1 MNALLLACR
10 NLLRNRRRSL
20 VTLFAMALGL
30 TTVLLFGGYV
40 RDIKYAMQTDFVMR
54 SGHLQV
60 QHRDYFLR
68 GSGNPAAYGIE
79 GYEAVIGAIQADEVL
94 APLVKVVTPV
104 LQFGGIAGNFAA
116 GASRTVLVTGI
127 VAQEQNRMRSW
138 NDFGLNFAMV
148 PVPLVGTGPDDV
160 VLGVGVARV
169 LNLCAALKVP
179 GCDDDARAEPAQGA
193 AVLPAD
199 LQDLAAATQPDAGPA
214 TGAPQIEI
222 LANGPKGA
230 PNVATVRPIRA
241 EFQGVKEFDE
251 VAVIAHL
258 PLAQRLVFG
267 SDAKQ
272 VTAIA
277 VQLHHT
283 ADIGVAQARL
293 DRILAERFAAQPLAT
308 ADFATLNPFYGQTMQ
323 MFGTL
328 FGFIAVLIGGIV
340 LFTVINTMSMTV
352 VERTVEIG
360 TLRAIGL
367 RRQGVRRMFVIEG
380 LVLGLAAA
388 AVGVVSSL
396 LLAGLVNRLGIQWM
410 PPGRVEPALVSIG
423 LGGEYL
429 LILST
434 AAVLVLLACVS
445 SLVPAARASRMNIVD
460 ALRHA

>member
-40 RDIKYAMQTDFVMR
+40 RDIKYAMQTDFVRR

-60 QHRDYFLR
+60 QHQDYFLR

-79 GYEAVIGAIQADEVL
+79 GYEAVMEAIKSDRVL
-94 APLVKVVTPV
+94 APLVNVVTPT

-127 VAQEQNRMRSW
+127 VPDEQNRMRQW
-138 NDFGLNFAMV
+138 NDYGLAFAMP
-148 PVPLVGTGPDDV
+148 PVSLQGTGADSV

-169 LNLCAALKVP
+169 LNLCAALQVP
-179 GCDDDARAEPAQGA
+179 GCDDGAREQPARGA
-193 AVLPAD
+193 AALPAD
-199 LQDLAAATQPDAGPA
+199 LQDLATDTQPAAGRA
-214 TGAPQIEI
+214 TGAAQIEL
-222 LANGPKGA
+222 LASGPKGA
-230 PNVATVRPIRA
+230 PNVASVRPVGA

-267 SDAKQ
+267 TAPKQ
-272 VTAIA
+272 ATAIM

-283 ADIGVAQARL
+283 ADLAAAR
-293 DRILAERFAAQPLAT
+293 DRLEQILAERFPAQKLAVV
-308 ADFATLNPFYGQTMQ
+308 DFGVLNPFYGQTIR
-323 MFGTL
+323 MFDTI
-328 FGFIAVLIGGIV
+328 FGFMSVLIGGIV

-367 RRQGVRRMFVIEG
+367 RRLGVRRMFVIEG
-380 LVLGLAAA
+380 LVLGSAA
-388 AVGVVSSL
+388 AVAGILCSL
-396 LLAGLVNRLGIQWM
+396 LLAWIVNRLNIQWV
-410 PPGRVEPALVSIG
+410 PPSRVEPVPLSIG
-423 LGGEYL
+423 LGGEYRMML
-429 LILST
+429 LCALALI
-434 AAVLVLLACVS
+434 AVAGVS